1 MWVSL
6 HSCKHSYFTRK
17 DIVPFEKYNFSMSCL
32 FETSSKIYSL
42 KYMNTNG
49 FYDSYKKDF
58 ILRLTLQLFIPK
70 VPCKCKK
77 DVLLST
83 EE

>member
-6 HSCKHSYFTRK
+6 HNYTHSYFTRK
-17 DIVPFEKYNFSMSCL
+17 DHVPLQKYNFSMSCL

-49 FYDSYKKDF
+49 FYD
-58 ILRLTLQLFIPK
+58 I
-70 VPCKCKK
+70 
-77 DVLLST
+77 
-83 EE
+83 

>member
-6 HSCKHSYFTRK
+6 QNYTHSYFTRK
-17 DIVPFEKYNFSMSCL
+17 DHVPLEKYNFSMSCL

-49 FYDSYKKDF
+49 FYD
-58 ILRLTLQLFIPK
+58 I
-70 VPCKCKK
+70 
-77 DVLLST
+77 
-83 EE
+83 